1 MNITKLRT
9 VENARSVS
17 SEIQQK
23 INSQL
28 IKIIS
33 NCLKKPNTAERKII
47 AQFAN
52 SLLNKKSK
60 EIAKKTLQMLL
71 NQIDCISNT
80 NQLITFI
87 GKNAYKN
94 TFSVLNV
101 TSRPEEENSQHLR
114 LSFST
119 VQTGL
124 PNIEYYKSQKPHNR
138 KIYKYYKF
146 MLKMVGN
153 IFHFDNIDHFA
164 EMEQKYIDIID
175 NSQDEKTV
183 TKTGKQLED
192 NYKHINWE
200 LFWNQF
206 KIQPSEWKNQKF
218 VIYSQKWLEHVNSM
232 FAHLSMSDWRT
243 YLRALMILNYIN
255 FLPSE
260 ITKYSFHLYN
270 YLLNGQ
276 QKPSNNIV
284 FVLSTIKSYL
294 EIPLS
299 IVYVKETHHNNFRD
313 KIKKFVQNIQ
323 NATIERIDQIDWLE
337 DKTKIVAA
345 KKVKNINLGI
355 LYMTQSY
362 NYKIPKLTN
371 NIISNTQIIGQSL
384 TEKELEDVKKKYTTD
399 IWDDVPVYNVNAYY
413 SSAGNRLFIP
423 SAIANWP
430 FYCEHASIGWNYG
443 SLGCVIGH
451 EITHAFDDNGKDY
464 DENGNRAN
472 WWTATDKRKYKEKID
487 SIIDL
492 YKHTKIYG
500 QNIDAND
507 TLSENIADL
516 GGVGSALQA
525 LKNELNANNANDQ
538 ERIKEYRNFFIG
550 YATSWR
556 EKERR
561 TYGLRELITD
571 VHSPA
576 IVRVNNI
583 VRHFEEWYDVFDICT
598 SDPLYITVDKRIHIF

>member
-1 MNITKLRT
+1 MNKTQLQT

-17 SEIQQK
+17 SEIQRK
-23 INSQL
+23 INQQL
-28 IKIIS
+28 IKIVTA
-33 NCLKKPNTAERKII
+33 CLKKANTPERKMI
-47 AQFAN
+47 AQFAR
-52 SLLNKKSK
+52 SLIHKNSK
-60 EIAKKTLQMLL
+60 ENAKKTLQMLL
-71 NQIDCISNT
+71 NQIDCISNID
-80 NQLITFI
+80 QLTSFI
-87 GKNAYKN
+87 GKNAYRN
-94 TFSVLNV
+94 SFNVLNV
-101 TSRPEEENSQHLR
+101 ISRPEEENSQHLR

-124 PNIEYYKSQKPHNR
+124 PDKEYYKGSKPHSR

-146 MLKMVGN
+146 MLKTVGN

-164 EMEQKYIDIID
+164 EIEQKYIDIVD
-175 NSQDEKTV
+175 NAQDEITV

-192 NYKHINWE
+192 KYKHINWE

-206 KIQPSEWKNQKF
+206 KMKPAEWRSQKF

-232 FAHLSMSDWRT
+232 FTYFSMNDWRI
-243 YLRALMILNYIN
+243 YLRGLMILNYIN
-255 FLPSE
+255 FLPQN

-276 QKPSNNIV
+276 KKESSNIV
-284 FVLSTIKSYL
+284 YILSAIKSYL

-299 IVYVKETHHNNFRD
+299 VVYVEEMHHDNFRA
-313 KIKKFVQNIQ
+313 KIKQFVQNIQ
-323 NATIERIDQIDWLE
+323 NATIERIHQIDWLQ

-345 KKVKNINLGI
+345 KKVKNINLGV

-362 NYKIPKLTN
+362 NYKIPKLTT
-371 NIISNTQIIGQSL
+371 NIILNIQIIGQSI
-384 TEKELEDVKKKYTTD
+384 TEKELADVKKKYTTD
-399 IWDDVPVYNVNAYY
+399 LWDDVPVYNVNAYY

-423 SAIANWP
+423 SAIVNWP

-472 WWTATDKRKYKEKID
+472 WWTAVDKQKYKEKID

-500 QNIDAND
+500 QNIDAQD

-525 LKNELNANNANDQ
+525 LKNELNANNTSDQ
-538 ERIKEYRNFFIG
+538 ERIKQYKDFFIG

-561 TYGLRELITD
+561 AYGLRELITD

-576 IVRVNNI
+576 IARVNNI
-583 VRHFEEWYDVFDICT
+583 VRHFEEWYDVFDVCT
-598 SDPLYITVDKRIHIF
+598 SDPLYIPVDKRIHIF